1 MVPLLHIAI
10 LVAMP
15 GLRLLALQSIATHQ
29 TLVAIRELSRIAHI
43 VDRRR
48 KPVGAMAMR
57 HFTQRPQRVLQP
69 FAQALEAL

>member
-1 MVPLLHIAI
+1 MVPLLHIAV

-29 TLVAIRELSRIAHI
+29 TLVAIRELRRIAHV

-57 HFTQRPQRVLQP
+57 YSTQRPQRVLQA